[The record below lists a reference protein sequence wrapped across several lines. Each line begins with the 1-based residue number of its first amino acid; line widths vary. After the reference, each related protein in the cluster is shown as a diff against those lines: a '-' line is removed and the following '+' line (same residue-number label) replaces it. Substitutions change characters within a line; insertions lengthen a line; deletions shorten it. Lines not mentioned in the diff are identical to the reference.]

1 MKATT
6 RLDLDALLDSNKK
19 VYVRNNALK
28 SQLFMVVELKDKN
41 GKNRA
46 LKVPPVRFP
55 ISVSDQFSS
64 DSIRESSDLRSLLM
78 KQVLVL
84 VDPAEAE
91 KELATAEA
99 REELKA
105 FSISVHADTAPSNV
119 VRDTM
124 ENLRE
129 KSSNVMQA
137 PDLLKNRTE
146 TDAISNRVKGLIAS
160 FQSKEKSSKDTLLML
175 RRMKTTLTEHDL
187 TYIIGQCKSE
197 TTIREFAEGALY
209 ELSASPEHPF
219 EEN

>member
-1 MKATT
+1 MRK
-6 RLDLDALLDSNKK
+6 LDLDELLDSNKK
-19 VYVRNNALK
+19 IYVRNNALK

-84 VDPAEAE
+84 VEPAQAE
-91 KELATAEA
+91 KELATTEA

-105 FSISVHADTAPSNV
+105 FAMSVYSDSAPTNV

-124 ENLRE
+124 ENLKN
-129 KSSNVMQA
+129 KSSNVVQA
-137 PDLLKNRTE
+137 ADLINQQRNE
-146 TDAISNRVKGLIAS
+146 NEAISNKVMGLIAS

-175 RRMKTTLTEHDL
+175 RRMKPTLSENDL
-187 TYIIGQCKSE
+187 TYIISQCKSD
-197 TTIREFAEGALY
+197 TTIREFAEGALA
-209 ELSASPEHPF
+209 ELSAAPEQPF
-219 EEN
+219 EEE